1 LPTTK
6 RFGREAERGCRAHSE
21 ESFNRR
27 QQARYEAELDELST
41 PRARY
46 QAQLD
51 RWWQAKLDARDRA
64 RRSETPERGEYDPM
78 RRFEAEM
85 NYQQQEADWRYSGR
99 FRR

>member
-1 LPTTK
+1 VSNDL
-6 RFGREAERGCRAHSE
+6 
-21 ESFNRR
+21 SFNRR
-27 QQARYEAELDELST
+27 QVARYEAERDELNT

-51 RWWQAKLDARDRA
+51 RWWQARLDARAVA
-64 RRSETPERGEYDPM
+64 RRSEIPERGEYDPM
-78 RRFEAEM
+78 RRFTEEM